1 MIISDFTNVE
11 LETLRKQ
18 CNFVNAE
25 RDVFELRSQGLSL
38 EEVAEVLGYTVDGI
52 KGVSKKVN
60 RKIYKVLF
68 LS

>member
-11 LETLRKQ
+11 LEALRKQ